1 MIIVGKKYSQYPKIF
16 DEANIKLKDEIIF
29 NGYCESRQEYISKIR
44 QSNILPVTS
53 NQIFWYKYYGSYL
66 CGNYPVLPERLTYPE
81 LFDIENNHDIFYK
94 NDKEFERKLI
104 QVIENINNF
113 NIAILQKELLD
124 KFDWNRMSALNTI
137 NYLNQ
142 LFNFK
147 SFISW
152 IPVIY
157 YSNHYRISN
166 FIIF

>member
-53 NQIFWYKYYGSYL
+53 NQDFFGISIMEAI
-66 CGNYPVLPERLTYPE
+66 CAGNYPVLPERLTYPE

-124 KFDWNRMSALNTI
+124 KFDWNRMSFEYDKL
-137 NYLNQ
+137 
-142 LFNFK
+142 FK
-147 SFISW
+147 S
-152 IPVIY
+152 
-157 YSNHYRISN
+157 
-166 FIIF
+166 II